1 MKILIAEDDTI
12 PALVLRRALE
22 KLGHEVWVEPDGE
35 KAWDLLRGQQ
45 FRLVM
50 TDWMMPHLT
59 GVELCRNI
67 REREGR
73 PYVYIILLTVKSS
86 PEDRAFAMAAGI
98 DDFLVKPVDPAELVA
113 RIEVAERMIALKDQ
127 IAAAPSSLPPRPS
140 GAPELGTI
148 LVANGVITVRQL
160 DAALAEQLR
169 CGLRIGEILCAHG
182 WACEEDVAR
191 AYAEQVNLHYV
202 SVRDCDCLPAAV
214 AAIPHAVAQRC
225 RALPIGYTNE
235 DKLRVAMENPFD
247 YDAVALIER
256 LANCTV
262 HVDVAASQALVT
274 AIAEAYNVD
283 AGGRRWELSAAA

>member
-12 PALVLRRALE
+12 SALVLRKALE
-22 KLGHEVWVEPDGE
+22 KLGHEVWVEPDGAR
-35 KAWDLLRGQQ
+35 AWDLLRGQQ

-67 REREGR
+67 RERDGR

-98 DDFLVKPVDPAELVA
+98 DDFLIKPVDMGELVA
-113 RIEVAERMIALKDQ
+113 RLEVAERMIALKDQ
-127 IAAAPSSLPPRPS
+127 VASTPSTVPPRPS
-140 GAPELGTI
+140 GAPELGRI

-169 CGLRIGEILCAHG
+169 CGLRIGEILCSHG
-182 WACEEDVAR
+182 WASEEDVAR
-191 AYAEQVNLHYV
+191 AYAEQVNLKYV
-202 SVRDCDCLPAAV
+202 SVRDYDCVPEAV
-214 AAIPHAVAQRC
+214 ALIPHAVAQRC
-225 RALPIGYTNE
+225 RALPISFTNE
-235 DKLRVAMENPFD
+235 DRLRVAMENPFD

-256 LANCTV
+256 LAGCA
-262 HVDVAASQALVT
+262 VDVEVAAPHALAV
-274 AIAEAYNVD
+274 AIGEAYDVD
-283 AGGRRWELSAAA
+283 AGGRRWELSTAV